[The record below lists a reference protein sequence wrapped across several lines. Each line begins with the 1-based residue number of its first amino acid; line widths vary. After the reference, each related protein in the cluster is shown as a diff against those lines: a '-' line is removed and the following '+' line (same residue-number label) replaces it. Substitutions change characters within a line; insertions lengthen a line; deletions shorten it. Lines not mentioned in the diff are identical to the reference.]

1 MFKKYYQLIAGIIL
15 GAVIVL
21 AVGKLVMQPKADL
34 QPQSS
39 NNTNHT
45 YQAPK
50 PSRNGTANQQSSAN
64 IPNYAT
70 QVLAYIK
77 ANGKAIQG
85 YVGGR
90 VFTNR
95 EGNLPKQDAQGNHI
109 SYQEWD
115 VLPKQQGVNRGAERI
130 CTGSDGRS
138 WYTSNHY
145 RSFTLMP

>member
-34 QPQSS
+34 QPQSC

-50 PSRNGTANQQSSAN
+50 HSRNGTANQQSSAN